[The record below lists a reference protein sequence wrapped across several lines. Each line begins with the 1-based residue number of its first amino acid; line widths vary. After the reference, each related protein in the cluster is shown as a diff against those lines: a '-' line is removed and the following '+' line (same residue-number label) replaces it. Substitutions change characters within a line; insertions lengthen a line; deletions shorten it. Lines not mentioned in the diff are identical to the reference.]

1 MVTNSYLGE
10 YVVDIN
16 TPLIFFPEEKKI
28 FFFLNED
35 HPVTVHLKT
44 LFFFLSF
51 FLPLSFPLLT
61 GERWRNHLPEISMG
75 DVVLF
80 HCSQKVH
87 VVAAVFILSSPFTP
101 PIRYLGLRE
110 ASLKIR

>member
-1 MVTNSYLGE
+1 M
-10 YVVDIN
+10 
-16 TPLIFFPEEKKI
+16 
-28 FFFLNED
+28 
-35 HPVTVHLKT
+35 TVHLKT